1 MVPQLLDT
9 EAKIIGPITARQ
21 FLILLGTILAEF
33 IIYRIF
39 LNIIAVIALGIPAL
53 GIGLIFAFAKVNGRP
68 FHYIVLSM
76 IQTLRKPG
84 LRVWDKTIDTGTLK
98 AQMKKREV
106 KQEAPVIPTK
116 RPIERSRLSD
126 IAMVVNTGGDYKPE
140 E

>member
-1 MVPQLLDT
+1 MVPQFLYT

>member
-1 MVPQLLDT
+1 MVPQFLDT

>member
-1 MVPQLLDT
+1 MVPQFLDT

-68 FHYIVLSM
+68 FHHIVLSM
-76 IQTLRKPG
+76 MQRLLKPG